1 MAGVSFFSL
10 VILPITFSLYFVGL
24 AVYRLY
30 FHPLSKIPGPKF
42 AALTRWYECYYDVL
56 CWPGGKY
63 MHIVNRLHDTHGPVV
78 RVGPS
83 EVHIKDR
90 DYVETLFCSASVG
103 TRHKF
108 EPAARITGTPLGIF
122 GTVDHTMH
130 KNRRAAVSSFFSKK
144 AADDIEPLIHEKAN
158 VACEVLKRQTNR
170 DGKTDLRTVY
180 LAFFTDIICSHAF
193 NRPLDLLQNEREAKR
208 WREAISALAM
218 LTPLVR
224 QFPWLIPTAIKLPI
238 PFWNLIYPALGRV
251 VQLHREAGEK
261 SITRAEDMTLT
272 KRPALFRTILSSN
285 LPIEEK
291 SLGRLSH
298 ESLVFVGAGGETCAR
313 HMTNAT
319 YYILANQDRVLPRL
333 RKELDSVM
341 PSADTMVSSYDL
353 QKLPWLN
360 SIIRETLR
368 VTALVTSRLPLV
380 APEPLSHPGSGYTI
394 PSGYAVSMTLRD
406 ILRDPA
412 IYPAPNEFRPER
424 WLESSPAEL
433 EKMNKFYLPFSRGSR
448 ACMGIYLAYA
458 QLHILIAT
466 VFRRLELELEDV
478 LFERDIESNRDCFV
492 GETSIHS
499 AGVFV
504 KAMERTV

>member
-1 MAGVSFFSL
+1 
-10 VILPITFSLYFVGL
+10 
-24 AVYRLY
+24 
-30 FHPLSKIPGPKF
+30 
-42 AALTRWYECYYDVL
+42 
-56 CWPGGKY
+56 
-63 MHIVNRLHDTHGPVV
+63 
-78 RVGPS
+78 
-83 EVHIKDR
+83 
-90 DYVETLFCSASVG
+90 
-103 TRHKF
+103 
-108 EPAARITGTPLGIF
+108 
-122 GTVDHTMH
+122 MH

-251 VQLHREAGEK
+251 VQLHRDFRVKATAALQRFWLDEEAGEK

-353 QKLPWLN
+353 QKLPWLVCATPLENEGRN